1 MVKPSSGSPSSSRY
15 SIVLDLRYGT
25 PVQILTQKALVAG
38 ARAEALEKGAEKA
51 EKAVDDGAA
60 AAKKAAEDAAV
71 QQRTAVAGLVL

>member
-1 MVKPSSGSPSSSRY
+1 
-15 SIVLDLRYGT
+15 LLYGT

-38 ARAEALEKGAEKA
+38 TRAEVKGAENP

-71 QQRTAVAGLVL
+71 QQRTAAAGFVLYDH